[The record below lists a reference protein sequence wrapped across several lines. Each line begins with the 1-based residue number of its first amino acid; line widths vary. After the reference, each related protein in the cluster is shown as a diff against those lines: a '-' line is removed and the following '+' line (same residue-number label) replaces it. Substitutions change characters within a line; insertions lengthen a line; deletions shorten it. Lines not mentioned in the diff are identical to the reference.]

1 MLFVIS
7 GVFKEACPYVTLDE
21 RRGNEYEPEQDSRIR
36 ELADII
42 FPRIAE
48 EMRGAAEELG
58 RPDSPMH
65 GWGSLREKSP
75 AELQELGMSLSESD
89 AFAAFSARLEAV
101 QRIVDSAVE
110 EWGSQREMPAEE
122 VRQIQ
127 DQALRMTAPMLYQ
140 MFGIDMPGSCEIPHT
155 GRRQDS

>member
-1 MLFVIS
+1 MS
-7 GVFKEACPYVTLDE
+7 S
-21 RRGNEYEPEQDSRIR
+21 EPKQDSRIR

-65 GWGSLREKSP
+65 GWGNLREKSP
-75 AELQELGMSLSESD
+75 AELQELGMSLCESD

-101 QRIVDSAVE
+101 QRIVDGAVE
-110 EWGSQREMPAEE
+110 ERGSQREMPTEE
-122 VRQIQ
+122 VRQIR
-127 DQALRMTAPMLYQ
+127 DQVLRMTAPMLYQ
-140 MFGIDMPGSCEIPHT
+140 MFDIDMPSSCEIPRT